1 MIVNKADFFKLKPE
15 FVTTFKNKVYNIRV
29 KAHYS
34 GDASVYAENVEKAN
48 ELIEKF
54 KNKDKDN
61 KNDSWGYSFV
71 DESSDFDD
79 YYTDEE
85 SGIVRGIY
93 YSG

>member
-1 MIVNKADFFKLKPE
+1 MIVHIDDFYKLKPE
-15 FVTTFKNKVYNIRV
+15 FVPTFKNKVYNIRV
-29 KAHYS
+29 KANYS
-34 GDASVYAENVEKAN
+34 GEASVYAENVEKAN
-48 ELIEKF
+48 ELIEMF
-54 KNKDKDN
+54 KNKDNNN

-71 DESSDFDD
+71 EESSDFDG